1 MALIVALAVVG
12 LLLFGVLFAGGG
24 AFGLVI
30 AAVVIGVFA
39 FITDRNRRRRL
50 AP

>member
-1 MALIVALAVVG
+1 MALITVLAVLG
-12 LLLFGVLFAGGG
+12 LLLFGFVFAGGG

-39 FITDRNRRRRL
+39 LVTHRNRRRRR